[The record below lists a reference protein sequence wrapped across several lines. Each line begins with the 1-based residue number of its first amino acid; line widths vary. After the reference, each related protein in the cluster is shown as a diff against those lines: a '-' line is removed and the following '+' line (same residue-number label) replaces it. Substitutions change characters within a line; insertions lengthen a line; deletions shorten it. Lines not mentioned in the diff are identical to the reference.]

1 MPSGTYLLS
10 GPDGPF
16 ARERFA
22 SAPGPLGWRYAA
34 TREHPV
40 SGAPLGGLDLVLD
53 ARGRVLRLQMT
64 AAGWELRGGAV
75 GDAQV
80 LWLRGDVE
88 QAAVAEGFTGTSPA
102 FALAAVRRLRPG
114 SAGVRGRFAH
124 VGDDA
129 LAVVLVDRIWRSA
142 GPAFEVDDLAT
153 GERGTVLIEGDVVRS
168 APGAVLAALDRGPD
182 AGLGPVFHDRPGER
196 SDTVVAG
203 LADFGWQR

>member
-34 TREHPV
+34 TREDPV
-40 SGAPLGGLDLVLD
+40 TGAPLGGLDLVLD

-129 LAVVLVDRIWRSA
+129 LAVLLVDRVWRSA
-142 GPAFEVDDLAT
+142 GSFYEVDDLAT
-153 GERGTVLIEGDVVRS
+153 GERGSVVIEGDVVRS
-168 APGAVLAALDRGPD
+168 APGVILVGLDRGPD
-182 AGLGPVFHDRPGER
+182 AGPGPVLPERPGELL
-196 SDTVVAG
+196 DTVVAG
-203 LADFGWQR
+203 LADLGWQH